1 MKSFYDIKSLVG
13 QDGANETYVV
23 VAEYP
28 GIDYTLIYRN
38 AKYEPWVAAWGYNK
52 EKRYWSQG
60 HYFSEL
66 TDAINYIQY
75 KQTGVGRR
83 RLEEIASKAI
93 SKIIQDDVDDAE
105 EWMEYE
111 LELDDEEMQ
120 FFDIADQI
128 EEERRNIV
136 DRGDD
141 DDDYDWE

>member
-1 MKSFYDIKSLVG
+1 MKTFYDLKSLVG

-28 GIDYTLIYRN
+28 KIDYTLIYRN

-93 SKIIQDDVDDAE
+93 DHIIETDVDDAE
-105 EWMEYE
+105 EWLDEV
-111 LELDDEEMQ
+111 ELDKAERKYFCVEENLAEAREM
-120 FFDIADQI
+120 
-128 EEERRNIV
+128 EEEDLV
-136 DRGDD
+136 
-141 DDDYDWE
+141 W